1 MRHEIFDRHGRRVE
15 RDGLIEDGDTLKVP
29 MQFRDGLSPVQ
40 QAIAADA
47 DVRRSRARLVDA
59 FGSSEYVG
67 HRPGPVYTSDAS
79 AYSEVER
86 AHQEMI
92 KDHAEAWRD
101 DNNRQQEFLF
111 TPAGRHNATGFGS
124 KEFAGAH
131 EGDVCTVSGPEYPAD
146 FGSRGHLRRIGNKLV
161 CVPDKP
167 RSRDAMPTG
176 PIHDAVEGQRIKDEA
191 YREMLRARA
200 EAWRR

>member
-1 MRHEIFDRHGRRVE
+1 MQQIVIDRHGNRVVRE
-15 RDGLIEDGDTLKVP
+15 HGLEDGDTLRVS
-29 MQFRDGLSPVQ
+29 MTMRDSLSPLQ

-47 DVRRSRARLVDA
+47 DRRRARLVDA

-67 HRPGPVYTSDAS
+67 HRPGPVYSSDAS

-86 AHQEMI
+86 AHQEMVR
-92 KDHAEAWRD
+92 DHAEAWHD
-101 DNNRQQEFLF
+101 DRF
-111 TPAGRHNATGFGS
+111 TFEPVAKETGFGS
-124 KEFAGAH
+124 KWFAGAH

-146 FGSRGHLRRIGNKLV
+146 FGSPGHLRRIGNKLV